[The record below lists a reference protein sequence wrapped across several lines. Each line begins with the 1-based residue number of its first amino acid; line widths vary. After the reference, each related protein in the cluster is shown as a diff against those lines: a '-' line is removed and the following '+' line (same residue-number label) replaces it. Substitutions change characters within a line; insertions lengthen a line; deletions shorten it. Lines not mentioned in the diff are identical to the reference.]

1 MAKQVTT
8 AAPLGRFST
17 APSLVIANRISSN
30 DQANAARS
38 ATFRYEARVR
48 ELEDRFEQEMQGVRD
63 AYLQELA
70 ALGLE

>member
-70 ALGLE
+70 ALELD